1 MAKVNHSQET
11 IDRICELR
19 KAGLSCEKISKETNL
34 TKNVVLA
41 LVYKHYLKIDRHRVY
56 RARYDHG
63 GRDVPYTDKRP
74 SVPFIKGLNH
84 TRYYVV
90 KPANTSIENG
100 EENAVRRST

>member
-11 IDRICELR
+11 IDIICTLR
-19 KAGLSCEKISKETNL
+19 KAGLSCEKISKHTGL

-41 LVYKHYLKIDRHRVY
+41 LVYKHYLKIDRHVRY
-56 RARYDHG
+56 RRKDDHD

-74 SVPFIKGLNH
+74 SVAFVRGLKH

-90 KPANTSIENG
+90 KEIDNG
-100 EENAVRRST
+100 VH

>member
-11 IDRICELR
+11 IDTICKLR
-19 KAGLSCEKISKETNL
+19 KAGLSCEKISKETGL

-41 LVYKHYLKIDRHRVY
+41 LIYKHYLKINRHAHY
-56 RARYDHG
+56 MAKYDHG
-63 GRDVPYTDKRP
+63 GRDIPYTDKRP

-90 KPANTSIENG
+90 HPTGLVAKG
-100 EENAVRRST
+100 EQA

>member
-1 MAKVNHSQET
+1 MAKVNHTQDT
-11 IDRICELR
+11 IDTICKLR
-19 KAGLSCEKISKETNL
+19 KRGLSCEKISKETGL

-56 RARYDHG
+56 RARYDHA

-74 SVPFIKGLNH
+74 SVPFVKGLNH

-90 KPANTSIENG
+90 QGDRNDLY
-100 EENAVRRST
+100 